1 MRPSTRAPSRVS
13 GRDATEPRNDVC
25 AFWRLAIT
33 AHRRSPSTP
42 FPPPSAA
49 SKFLALLVA
58 LVALGTADAAIG
70 DKLQGSA
77 GAGYQYEMKTSQVLT
92 DAQSLSTAISGG
104 SYWDSFSA
112 SSWTNDILPHVA
124 GAKTTL
130 AGTTYPA
137 FTAKYSGTGIKAGIA
152 DYITAA
158 IVSSDFQDL
167 TPKISHPEAPS
178 VVTRH

>member
-1 MRPSTRAPSRVS
+1 MT
-13 GRDATEPRNDVC
+13 
-25 AFWRLAIT
+25 IT

-58 LVALGTADAAIG
+58 LVALGTADAAAG

-92 DAQSLSTAISGG
+92 DAHSLSTAISGG
-104 SYWDSFSA
+104 SYWDTFAAESGTGAGTSYA
-112 SSWTNDILPHVA
+112 DDIDPHVT

-130 AGTTYPA
+130 TGGTTYPA
-137 FTAKYSGTGIKAGIA
+137 FTAKHGSTGIK
-152 DYITAA
+152 DYIDEAL
-158 IVSSDFQDL
+158 VSPDFK
-167 TPKISHPEAPS
+167 T
-178 VVTRH
+178 

>member
-1 MRPSTRAPSRVS
+1 M
-13 GRDATEPRNDVC
+13 
-25 AFWRLAIT
+25 AIT

-58 LVALGTADAAIG
+58 LVALSTADAAVG

-77 GAGYQYEMKTSQVLT
+77 GAGYEYEMKTSQVLT
-92 DAQSLSTAISGG
+92 YAQSLSTAISAG
-104 SYWDSFSA
+104 SYWDSFVAGDYTS
-112 SSWTNDILPHVA
+112 DIAPHVN

-130 AGTTYPA
+130 SGTTYTA

-158 IVSSDFQDL
+158 NVSSDFQDL
-167 TPKISHPEAPS
+167 NPQISHPEAAAS
-178 VVTRH
+178 